1 MRLALSLRLPAI
13 CSGLVLSVL
22 PLHAQREGSAKLIAL
37 EQGLKSIGK
46 DASAARQRLAVRR
59 AIRDAEKAIEEAG
72 EKAERWALLEFLFR
86 ARQRL
91 VSIEKDKEHR
101 EALLAVG
108 RELIKA
114 PKEFAEYR
122 LEADLLISQV
132 EQMKLGDSVD
142 QRSKALRAFIDRY
155 LGTPAGTKALNH
167 AMEMAMEMGDKD
179 LTTDLPELLIRHH
192 ADDMVAIRH
201 FRDKLGY
208 QIIGAP
214 VAGTFKR
221 SDGKTVRFPMDA
233 IGRATMII
241 FWTNDERGRGL
252 IEYFAKRTEEMKD
265 DLAGRI
271 EFLSFNV
278 DELPDAGESI
288 VRSLGADWQC
298 LHVPGGKE
306 NPMIKAFVNAYPLT
320 LRGSATSQVALVQWK
335 HHMGKAFSDPWTQYS
350 YCAHLASLSAGDF
363 FVVDPEGEFD
373 PAHPPELKA
382 VASSK
387 PLARGGGCV
396 PAEVLSSIQDCFV
409 KMPRRHQMPLK
420 EVLAHYQKAE
430 KLCRKVIADYPDA
443 PDLWIVRNR
452 LMVAQLGLWKAGGDL
467 DQLHAAFAEAK
478 VAMEAG
484 YPSGCDVV
492 ARFCLAR
499 EALRQPETDAG
510 KFIDQFISDAGGDK
524 AGGPVLAAAALLA
537 IDVADQI
544 RFERLRE
551 VILRSHAEEPMMWTF
566 NAFLLNRYHMVWLY
580 GTPMRGP
587 VRDWRAA
594 NTYLAGHVE
603 KVPRKLKAE
612 LVKADGTP
620 FRIPEDLEKDYTII
634 NFYQPGPWTSKRGDG
649 LPPSPMRD
657 LQRIQGFV
665 AARQTQ
671 DVELCFAVYDEKPHA
686 GVIKDSRG
694 KETPLSGIMLGL
706 PGGLEHPLTQQ
717 LGLLRTDNALNSV
730 VLDREGRILRVVD
743 GIGGKHGRGM
753 SALINLVTYQDV
765 LKVNALLEKGEVEA
779 AKELIFTH
787 APPFDPEAVDANGR
801 KLRKPVH
808 DLSHLRVRA
817 RVYVAA
823 GELEKALV
831 DAQEI
836 YKRQTA
842 NDAKMAMKSELLE
855 SDEAFRDSIRERLGK
870 SE

>member
-1 MRLALSLRLPAI
+1 MRLPLSLRLPAI
-13 CSGLVLSVL
+13 FLGLLLSAL
-22 PLHAQREGSAKLIAL
+22 PLHAQDNPKLAAL
-37 EQGLKSIGK
+37 EETLKAVDKG
-46 DASAARQRLAVRR
+46 ASAARQRLAVRR
-59 AIRDAEKAIEEAG
+59 AIRDGEKAIEEVG
-72 EKAERWALLEFLFR
+72 DKPERWVLLEFLFR

-91 VSIEKDKEHR
+91 FSMDKDKEHR
-101 EALLAVG
+101 EAVLDVA

-122 LEADLLISQV
+122 LEADLLLSQV
-132 EQMKLGDSVD
+132 EQMKRGDSVD
-142 QRSKALRAFIDRY
+142 ERSKALRAFVDRY

-167 AMEMAMEMGDKD
+167 AMEIAMEMGDKG

-208 QIIGAP
+208 QVIGAP

-221 SDGKTVRFPMDA
+221 SDGKVVRFPMDA

-241 FWTNDERGRGL
+241 FWTNDERGRRL
-252 IEYFAKRTEEMKD
+252 IEYFVEKTKDQKD

-320 LRGSATSQVALVQWK
+320 LRGSATSQVALIQWK
-335 HHMGKAFSDPWTQYS
+335 HHMGKAFADPWTQYP
-350 YCAHLASLSAGDF
+350 YCAQLASLSAGDF

-373 PAHPPELKA
+373 PAQPPELKA
-382 VASSK
+382 VTGSK
-387 PLARGGGCV
+387 PLQRDGRSV
-396 PAEVLSSIQDCFV
+396 PTEVLNAIQDCFV
-409 KMPRRHQMPLK
+409 KMPKRHQMPLG
-420 EVLAHYQKAE
+420 EVMANYQKAE
-430 KLCRKVIADYPDA
+430 KLCRKAVADHPDA

-452 LMVAQLGLWKAGGDL
+452 LMIAQLGLWKVGGDL
-467 DQLHAAFAEAK
+467 DQLQAAFAEAK
-478 VAMEAG
+478 TAMAAG
-484 YPSGCDVV
+484 YPSGCDVI

-499 EALRQPETDAG
+499 EALRDPATDTG
-510 KFIDQFISDAGGDK
+510 KFIDQFVSGAGGDK
-524 AGGPVLAAAALLA
+524 ASGPALAAAALLA

-544 RFERLRE
+544 RLGQLRE
-551 VILRSHAEEPMMWTF
+551 AILQAHVEEPMMWTF
-566 NAFLLNRYHMVWLY
+566 TSFLLNRYHMYWLY

-612 LVKADGTP
+612 LMKADGTS

-657 LQRIQGFV
+657 LQRIQDFV

-671 DVELCFAVYDEKPHA
+671 DVELCLAVYDEKPHS
-686 GVIKDSRG
+686 GVLKDSRG
-694 KETPLSGIMLGL
+694 KETKLGSTMLGL

-717 LGLLRTDNALNSV
+717 LGLLRTDNALNTV
-730 VLDREGRILRVVD
+730 ILDREGRILRVVD

-765 LKVNALLEKGEVEA
+765 LKVNNLLDKGDLDA
-779 AKELIFTH
+779 AKQLIFTH
-787 APPFDPEAVDANGR
+787 APPVDPKAVGEKGR
-801 KLRKPVH
+801 PLRKPTYE
-808 DLSHLRVRA
+808 LSHLRVRA

-823 GELEKALV
+823 GELAKALA
-831 DAQEI
+831 DADEI
-836 YKRQTA
+836 CKRQTA

-855 SDEAFRDSIRERLGK
+855 SDEAFRDSIREELGK